1 MKKGTVKWFN
11 PKKGFG
17 FLVGEDNKDYFVHYS
32 SIVKDGFK
40 SLDEGQ
46 EVTFDLSTNEKGE
59 VAVNVQL
66 V

>member
-32 SIVKDGFK
+32 SIVKEGFK